1 MEAKSRARVLCVD
14 DEPNVLEGIS
24 LHLHRRYEVT
34 RATSGAAGLEALAKD
49 PSIAV
54 VMSDMRMP
62 GMDGAQ
68 FLSRVRASR
77 PDIVRLLLTGQADM
91 ASAIAA
97 VNEGQIFRFL
107 TKPCP
112 PALLLGAFEA
122 AVEQHRLLHAER
134 VLLEQTLNGSVKTLV
149 DVLALTSPL
158 AFGRASR
165 LKARMSEL
173 ATRLEVPQKWPVEM
187 AAMLSQ
193 LGAITL
199 PPEVLE
205 KVAYGAEL
213 NEAEQKMVD
222 RLPEITDQ
230 LLGNIPR
237 LEPVRSILSRAAKR
251 PASTAAMNAVVAGEV
266 TAGGGDKQ
274 TIELGARML
283 RVTLDFDVLESQ
295 GASPARAVDT
305 LRGRGERYDARVLD
319 AFAELFGRGTAQE
332 VVRELPLGALKVG
345 MVFLEDVRLTNG
357 ALLCA
362 RGYEVTSSFLARAQN
377 FRTGS
382 VKEPIR
388 VRVPPEADAPPAP

>member
-1 MEAKSRARVLCVD
+1 METTSRPRVLCVD

-49 PSIAV
+49 PAIAV
-54 VMSDMRMP
+54 VVSDMRMP

-68 FLSRVRASR
+68 FLSRVRTSR

-91 ASAIAA
+91 QSAIAA
-97 VNEGQIFRFL
+97 VNEGQVFRFL

-112 PALLLGAFEA
+112 PAQLLGALEA
-122 AVEQHRLLHAER
+122 AVEQHRLIHAER
-134 VLLEQTLNGSVKTLV
+134 VLLEQTLNGSIKTLV
-149 DVLALTSPL
+149 DVLALTSPM

-165 LKARMSEL
+165 LKARTSAL
-173 ATRLEVPQKWPVEM
+173 ATRLGVAEKWPIEM

-193 LGAITL
+193 LGSITL

-205 KVAYGAEL
+205 KVAFGGEL
-213 NEAEQKMVD
+213 GEAEQKMVD
-222 RLPEITDQ
+222 RLPEVTEQ

-237 LEPVRSILSRAAKR
+237 LEPVRAILSRAAKR
-251 PASTAAMNAVVAGEV
+251 TAGEV
-266 TAGGGDKQ
+266 PGEQGDKR

-283 RVTLDFDVLESQ
+283 RVALDFDVLENQ
-295 GASPARAVDT
+295 GSAPARAIDT
-305 LRGRGERYDARVLD
+305 LRGRGDRYDTRVLD
-319 AFAELFGRGTAQE
+319 AFAELFGSGTAQE
-332 VVRELPLGALKVG
+332 VVRELPLAALKIG
-345 MVFLEDVRLTNG
+345 MVFLEDVRLATG

-362 RGYEVTSSFLARAQN
+362 RGYEVTASFLARAQN
-377 FRTGS
+377 FRAGS

-388 VRVPPEADAPPAP
+388 VRVPPEAEPAAPPAASPTSQR